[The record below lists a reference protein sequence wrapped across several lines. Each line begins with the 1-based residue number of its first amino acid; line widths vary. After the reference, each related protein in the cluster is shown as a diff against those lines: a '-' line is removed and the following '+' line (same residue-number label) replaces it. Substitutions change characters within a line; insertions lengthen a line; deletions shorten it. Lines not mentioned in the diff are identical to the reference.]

1 MTKGEAHDE
10 ARTTGRAPKRERL
23 ISPLTR
29 RILTVNLVAIGS
41 LVAGLLYLGEY
52 RRSLIANE
60 LTNLRAQAEMFA
72 AALGEGAVV
81 SEAPNEQFLVSDVA
95 HQITRRLVAIT
106 DTRARLFRAD
116 GALIVDSRRLGAAG
130 GTVQIEELPPPDDGI
145 DPLQS
150 LLDLYDDL
158 ARDFR
163 GERPLPSYKETA
175 IQSATDFPETQAALA
190 GEAAY
195 AARRLGH
202 NGLMLSA
209 AVPVQRYK
217 QVLGAIMLS
226 KDGRRIDSAL
236 YDVRVDILRVVGV
249 AMTVTILLSFYLA
262 GTIARPIRRLALAAE
277 RIRHDRGRKETMPG
291 LTDRDDEIGDLADSL
306 KAMTEALWMRM
317 DAIERFAA
325 DVAHEIKNPLTSL
338 RSAVETAGRIDDPER
353 RQKLMAIILD
363 DVARLDRLISDI
375 SNASRLD
382 AELSRAE
389 YAPVDMAKL
398 LGAVVDMAQAAGS
411 DDGVPMSLEMV
422 TGEDVVVDG
431 IEDRLVQ
438 VVRNLIANAETF
450 SPKDGRIRIT
460 LGRENGIVW
469 FVVDDDGPGI
479 SPGKEAAIFDRFYT
493 SRPEGE
499 KFGTH
504 SGLGLSI
511 SKQIIDAHDGEITA
525 MNRRGTEGK
534 VTGARFRVRLPARDR

>member
-1 MTKGEAHDE
+1 MSKGDSADKPR
-10 ARTTGRAPKRERL
+10 AQARAPRRERL

-60 LTNLRAQAEMFA
+60 LTSLRAQAEMFA

-81 SEAPNEQFLVSDVA
+81 SEAPNGQFLVSDVA

-106 DTRARLFRAD
+106 ETRARLFRAD
-116 GALIVDSRRLGAAG
+116 GALIVDSRRLGGAG
-130 GTVQIEELPPPDDGI
+130 GTVQIEELPPPDTGI
-145 DPLQS
+145 DPLGS
-150 LLDLYDDL
+150 VLEFYDEV
-158 ARDFR
+158 ARKLRD
-163 GERPLPSYKETA
+163 EEPLPRYRENA
-175 IQSATDFPETQAALA
+175 VQSASDFAETLAALT
-190 GEAAY
+190 GESAI
-195 AARRLGH
+195 AARRLGR
-202 NGLMLSA
+202 NGLLLTAS
-209 AVPVQRYK
+209 VPVQRYK

-226 KDGRRIDSAL
+226 KDGRKIESAL

-249 AMTVTILLSFYLA
+249 ALTVTILLSLYLA
-262 GTIARPIRRLALAAE
+262 GTIARPIRRLAVAAE
-277 RIRHDRGRKETMPG
+277 RIRNDRGRKETMPG
-291 LTDRDDEIGDLADSL
+291 LTDRDDEIGDLAESL
-306 KAMTEALWMRM
+306 KAMTEALWLRM

-325 DVAHEIKNPLTSL
+325 DVSHEIKNPLTSL

-382 AELSRAE
+382 AELSRTAYE
-389 YAPVDMAKL
+389 PVDIAQML
-398 LGAVVDMAQAAGS
+398 SAVVDMARASAHEG
-411 DDGVPMSLEMV
+411 DVPISLEIV
-422 TGEDVVVDG
+422 TSESTVVVG

-438 VVRNLIANAETF
+438 VVRNLLTNAQTF
-450 SPKDGRIRIT
+450 SPKNGGIRVT
-460 LGRENGIVW
+460 LGREDGTVW

-479 SPGKEAAIFDRFYT
+479 SDGKEYAIFDRFYT

-511 SKQIIDAHDGEITA
+511 SKQIIDAHDGRITA
-525 MNRRGTEGK
+525 NNRRGAKGEI
-534 VTGARFRVRLPARDR
+534 TGARFRISLPAAK

>member
-1 MTKGEAHDE
+1 MSKGDSADRPI
-10 ARTTGRAPKRERL
+10 AQARAPRRERL

-60 LTNLRAQAEMFA
+60 LTSLRAQAEMFA

-81 SEAPNEQFLVSDVA
+81 SEARNGQFLVSDVA

-106 DTRARLFRAD
+106 ETRARLFRAD
-116 GALIVDSRRLGAAG
+116 GALIVDSRRLSGAG
-130 GTVQIEELPPPDDGI
+130 GTVQIEELPPPESSF
-145 DPLQS
+145 DPLGGV
-150 LLDLYDDL
+150 LELYDEL
-158 ARDFR
+158 ARKLRD
-163 GERPLPSYKETA
+163 EEPLPRYRENA
-175 IQSATDFPETQAALA
+175 VQSASDFPETLAALT
-190 GEAAY
+190 GESAI
-195 AARRLGH
+195 AARRLGR
-202 NGLMLSA
+202 NGLLLTAS
-209 AVPVQRYK
+209 VPVQRYK

-226 KDGRRIDSAL
+226 KDGRKIESAL

-249 AMTVTILLSFYLA
+249 ALTVTILLSLYLA
-262 GTIARPIRRLALAAE
+262 GTIARPIRRLAVAAE
-277 RIRHDRGRKETMPG
+277 RIRNDRGRNETMPG
-291 LTDRDDEIGDLADSL
+291 LTDRDDEIGDLAESL
-306 KAMTEALWMRM
+306 KAMTEALWLRM

-325 DVAHEIKNPLTSL
+325 DVSHEIKNPLTSL
-338 RSAVETAGRIDDPER
+338 RSAVETAGRVDDPER

-382 AELSRAE
+382 AELSRTAYE
-389 YAPVDMAKL
+389 PVDIAQML
-398 LGAVVDMAQAAGS
+398 SAVVDMARASEHEG
-411 DDGVPMSLEMV
+411 DVPISLEIV
-422 TGEDVVVDG
+422 TREPAVVEG

-438 VVRNLIANAETF
+438 VVRNLLTNARTF
-450 SPKDGRIRIT
+450 SPKNGGIRVT
-460 LGRENGIVW
+460 LGREDGTVW
-469 FVVDDDGPGI
+469 FVIDDDGPGI
-479 SPGKEAAIFDRFYT
+479 SDGKEEAIFDRFYT

-511 SKQIIDAHDGEITA
+511 SKQIIDAHDGRITA
-525 MNRRGTEGK
+525 TNRHGAKGE
-534 VTGARFRVRLPARDR
+534 VTGARFRISLPAIR